1 MPHAVSGSSDFTPE
15 QYPPFPEGLPTVE
28 LETISLSKLLA
39 GDAAEQDRVFTIC
52 QGRGF
57 FYLELAG
64 SAPGATIAQ
73 GAEDLARLGADVFR
87 LPLEEKMQYCGDKT
101 RSSRSIFGYKYA
113 GATLADKASGV
124 RDTAEFFN
132 VSKDDMLAPT
142 PDAMEKAWPGLI
154 MERRDLFRDYVT
166 AAHGVGMLI
175 LGMLVERL
183 GIDRQEIWNRHRL
196 GEKAGD
202 HVRITRGPPRD
213 KEEMPEIQ
221 TPSHTDFGT

>member
-1 MPHAVSGSSDFTPE
+1 MPHAVPASEFAPG
-15 QYPPFPEGLPTVE
+15 QYPAFPAGLPTAA
-28 LETISLSKLLA
+28 LETISLARLLA
-39 GDAAEQDRVFTIC
+39 GDRAEQDRVFAIC

-57 FYLELAG
+57 FYLDLAG
-64 SAPGATIAQ
+64 AAAGATLVQ
-73 GAEDLARLGADVFR
+73 GAEDLARLGSELFH
-87 LPLEEKMQYCGDKT
+87 LPLEDKMKYRGAQT
-101 RSSRSIFGYKYA
+101 RSARAIFGYKYA
-113 GATLADKASGV
+113 GATLADKTSGV

-142 PDAMEKAWPGLI
+142 PDDMEKPWPSLV

-175 LGMLVERL
+175 LGLLVERL

-213 KEEMPEIQ
+213 REEMPEIQ